1 MQIKYL
7 SEKTI
12 KIMMSGI
19 RLLGVLLIVFSLL
32 IFAYVGYTLLS
43 KETTTTTIIE
53 TSTIKKTPITG
64 KAGKTKPPKTK
75 TPPVETTGAPST
87 TESSSPTV
95 SSQPKYETGLFL
107 YRWVKYRITAR
118 GQTFTYKFENVG
130 VENVN
135 GRPCYHMKVTVEGP
149 QKSEMEIWYDKES
162 LQCVKMAVTIPGAGT
177 KEMPCSSAQQ
187 TIIVSSEERET
198 MRYVGEEIV
207 TVPAGTFKCWVFEGE
222 GFKSWISED
231 LQLLVKWE
239 GQSSR
244 GELLGYG

>member
-1 MQIKYL
+1 
-7 SEKTI
+7 
-12 KIMMSGI
+12 MMSGI
-19 RLLGVLLIVFSLL
+19 RLLGVLLILFSLL

-43 KETTTTTIIE
+43 KETTTTTIVE
-53 TSTIKKTPITG
+53 TSTVKKKPITG
-64 KAGKTKPPKTK
+64 KAGKTKPPRTK
-75 TPPVETTGAPST
+75 TPPVETTEAPSPT
-87 TESSSPTV
+87 KSSPPIT
-95 SSQPKYETGLFL
+95 SSQPKYETGFFL
-107 YRWVKYRITAR
+107 YKWVKYRITTR

-135 GRPCYHMKVTVEGP
+135 GRSCYHMKVTVEGP
-149 QKSEMEIWYDKES
+149 QKSEMEIWYDKET
-162 LQCVKMAVTIPGAGT
+162 LQCVKMAITIPGAGT

-187 TIIVSSEERET
+187 AILVSSEKERT
-198 MRYVGEEIV
+198 MRYVGEELV

-239 GQSSR
+239 GQDSK